1 MHLKVRVWQRAKCKP
16 NYRNCAL
23 GWNRGI
29 DSNPNDAYEF
39 TESLLFL
46 AENQEERKKLGES
59 GRF

>member
-1 MHLKVRVWQRAKCKP
+1 MPNANPSTEIVHLV
-16 NYRNCAL
+16 
-23 GWNRGI
+23 WNRGI

-46 AENQEERKKLGES
+46 AKNQEERKKLGES